1 MKFWLGYLESKWACV
16 GSWAKALGIVQQD
29 QSMRMANL
37 SKEGELSKM
46 RIFRGKEGERADHAW
61 GSIGGH

>member
-1 MKFWLGYLESKWACV
+1 
-16 GSWAKALGIVQQD
+16 
-29 QSMRMANL
+29 MANL

-46 RIFRGKEGERADHAW
+46 RIFRGKEGERVDHAW